1 MNRSQGNFR
10 PRDGEENG
18 TRTYQLILNSMQV
31 LPVRDISKIAF
42 INNNIA
48 DTEPISK
55 GKRKARAE
63 ADVRADKKKKTNQAK
78 QTDKDMDVMDTA

>member
-10 PRDGEENG
+10 PRDSKENG
-18 TRTYQLILNSMQV
+18 TRTYQLILNSILV
-31 LPVRDISKIAF
+31 LPVQDISKIAF

-55 GKRKARAE
+55 DKRKARAE
-63 ADVRADKKKKTNQAK
+63 ADVRADKKKKTNWAK
-78 QTDKDMDVMDTA
+78 